1 MEHLPREQRC
11 DKRVYNKCVMVTETG
26 KCRKKSEIIT
36 PRITKKQGL
45 DLLKNAD
52 LLGVGM
58 MADTM
63 RSKLHPGRRVSFII
77 DRNINYT
84 NVCINKCTF
93 CAFYREK
100 DDPEAYVLSRRKLFQ
115 KIRET
120 IQQGGTQI
128 LIQGGLHP
136 DLDIAYY
143 VDLLKAIK
151 AAFNIHV
158 HGFSPPEICY
168 MADGAGMTL
177 KKTIR
182 VLMEAGLDSIPGGGA
197 EILSD
202 RVREQISPKKIGT
215 TRWLKVMED
224 AHRLG
229 MKTTATMMFGSV
241 ETPEDIIE
249 HLEAVRRLQDRTN
262 GFTAF
267 IPWSFQPMNTELGDK
282 SQESRVENKE
292 LSGKIQKK
300 SNKRTNPPS
309 PPFAKGGKG
318 GITSPK
324 LKTLNTKLQTATA
337 VDYLR
342 VLALSRIYLDN
353 VPNVQASW
361 VTQGLKM
368 AQVALRF
375 GANDFGSTMLEEN
388 VVAAAG
394 VKYRVSIQDIL
405 RAIRAAGFTPVQRD
419 MYYNVINDKFQ
430 IPHNK

>member
-1 MEHLPREQRC
+1 MP
-11 DKRVYNKCVMVTETG
+11 VVNK
-26 KCRKKSEIIT
+26 KKNRTS
-36 PRITKKQGL
+36 PRITTKQGL

-52 LLGVGM
+52 LLGLGM
-58 MADTM
+58 MADEI
-63 RSKLHPGRRVSFII
+63 RAKLHPHGRVSFII

-84 NVCINKCTF
+84 NVCINQCTF
-93 CAFYREK
+93 CAFYRGK
-100 DDPEAYVLSRRKLFQ
+100 DDPDAYVLSRRKLFS

-120 IQQGGTQI
+120 IAKGGTQI

-136 DLDIAYY
+136 DLNLAYY
-143 VDLLKAIK
+143 VDLLKAVK
-151 AAFNIHV
+151 KRFTIHV

-168 MADGAGMTL
+168 MADGAGITV
-177 KKTIR
+177 KQTIER
-182 VLMEAGLDSIPGGGA
+182 LMDAGLDSIPGGGA

-215 TRWLKVMED
+215 TRWLNVMEE
-224 AHRLG
+224 AHGLG

-241 ETPEDIIE
+241 EKPEDIIA
-249 HLEAVRRLQDRTN
+249 HLEAVRRLQDKTG

-267 IPWSFQPMNTELGDK
+267 IPWSFQPGNTELQGAGGRG
-282 SQESRVENKE
+282 QGLE
-292 LSGKIQKK
+292 KK
-300 SNKRTNPPS
+300 SKRKNPKPEIQ
-309 PPFAKGGKG
+309 P
-318 GITSPK
+318 
-324 LKTLNTKLQTATA
+324 ATG

-342 VLALSRIYLDN
+342 VLALSRVYLDN
-353 VPNVQASW
+353 VPNIQASW

-394 VKYRVSIQDIL
+394 VKFRVSIQDIL
-405 RAIRAAGFTPVQRD
+405 QAVRTAGFRPAQRD

-430 IPHNK
+430 MPNNK

>member
-1 MEHLPREQRC
+1 MPLLI
-11 DKRVYNKCVMVTETG
+11 N
-26 KCRKKSEIIT
+26 KKSRT
-36 PRITKKQGL
+36 SPRITRKQGL

-52 LLGVGM
+52 LLGIGM
-58 MADTM
+58 FADDV
-63 RSKLHPGRRVSFII
+63 RKKLHPEGSVSFII

-84 NVCINKCTF
+84 NVCINRCTF

-100 DDPEAYVLSRRKLFQ
+100 DDPDAYVLSRRTLFR

-143 VDLLKAIK
+143 IDLLKAIK
-151 AAFNIHV
+151 NRFKIHV

-177 KKTIR
+177 QKTIQ
-182 VLMEAGLDSIPGGGA
+182 VLMDAGLDSIPGGGA

-215 TRWLKVMED
+215 TRWLEVMEE
-224 AHRLG
+224 AHTLG
-229 MKTTATMMFGSV
+229 MKTTATMMFGSI
-241 ETPEDIIE
+241 EGPGDIIE
-249 HLEAVRRLQDRTN
+249 HLDAIRRLQDRTG

-267 IPWSFQPMNTELGDK
+267 IPWSFQPMNTELQRSGVRG
-282 SQESRVENKE
+282 QG
-292 LSGKIQKK
+292 SGKQSGKEGERERVKVRKRESKK
-300 SNKRTNPPS
+300 VRHNDTSTLSDLRTS
-309 PPFAKGGKG
+309 ALH
-318 GITSPK
+318 S
-324 LKTLNTKLQTATA
+324 ATA

-342 VLALSRIYLDN
+342 VLALSRVYLDN

-361 VTQGLKM
+361 VTQGVKM
-368 AQVALRF
+368 AQIALRF

-405 RAIRAAGFTPVQRD
+405 HAIRTAGFKPVQRD
-419 MYYNVINDKFQ
+419 MYYNTIKDKFQ
-430 IPHNK
+430 IRRASSVEVASI